1 MGICAHKRD
10 QEEDN
15 PPSFSLL
22 PQFSENP
29 GDLQLLVDITKASQ
43 VPLLSLANNP
53 LYLRRIEEMKGTD
66 DKSKVTMSLG
76 QAFIVPN
83 PAIAVEKAQ

>member
-15 PPSFSLL
+15 PPSFPLL
-22 PQFSENP
+22 PQFSEDP
-29 GDLQLLVDITKASQ
+29 GDLQLLIDITKANQ

-53 LYLRRIEEMKGTD
+53 LYLRRIEELKGTD
-66 DKSKVTMSLG
+66 AKSKVTMPLSQTLT
-76 QAFIVPN
+76 VPI
-83 PAIAVEKAQ
+83 PVIAV